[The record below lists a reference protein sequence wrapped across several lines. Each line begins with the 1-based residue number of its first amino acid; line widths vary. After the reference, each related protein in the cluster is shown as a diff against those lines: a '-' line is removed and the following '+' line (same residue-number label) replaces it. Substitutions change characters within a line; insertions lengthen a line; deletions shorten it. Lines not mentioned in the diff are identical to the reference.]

1 MHYPVVN
8 RNGDIIT
15 SAVTNLDIHDM
26 SRAAKTYGVKAF
38 YIVTPL
44 MDQQRLVKK
53 ITLHWTEG
61 AGAEYNP
68 TRRKALELISIKSS
82 LDEVVGDIRNKCE
95 SFPKIVVT
103 SSKNFERKLDIADF
117 RTMLQNAGTYLL
129 LFGTAWGLTEEF
141 INSADY
147 LLEPI
152 KGCTDYNH
160 LSVRSAAAI
169 MLDRLLGSRKSPFSY
184 KKK

>member
-1 MHYPVVN
+1 MALMHYPVVN

-44 MDQQRLVKK
+44 MDQQQLVKK

-68 TRRKALELISIKSS
+68 SRRKALELINIKSS
-82 LDEVVGDIRNKCE
+82 LDDVLADIQNKCKLA
-95 SFPKIVVT
+95 PKIVVT
-103 SSKNFERKLDIADF
+103 SSRNFEQKLDIDNF
-117 RTMLQNAGTYLL
+117 RTMLQGEGAYIL

-141 INSADY
+141 INNADY

-152 KGCTDYNH
+152 KGGTDYNH

-169 MLDRLLGSRKSPFSY
+169 MLDRLLGS
-184 KKK
+184 

>member
-1 MHYPVVN
+1 MALMHYPVVN

-26 SRAAKTYGVKAF
+26 SRVAKTYGVKAF

-44 MDQQRLVKK
+44 MDQQQFVKK
-53 ITLHWTEG
+53 ITSHWTEG
-61 AGAEYNP
+61 AGAKYNP

-82 LDEVVGDIRNKCE
+82 LDEVVVDIQDKYE
-95 SFPKIVVT
+95 LVPKIVVT
-103 SSKNFERKLDIADF
+103 SSRNFGRKLDIDNF
-117 RTMLQNAGTYLL
+117 RTMLQSDGAYLL

-141 INSADY
+141 IKSADY

-152 KGCTDYNH
+152 KGGTDYNH

-169 MLDRLLGSRKSPFSY
+169 MLDRLLGV
-184 KKK
+184 

>member
-1 MHYPVVN
+1 MALMHYPVVN

-53 ITLHWTEG
+53 ITSHWTEG

-68 TRRKALELISIKSS
+68 LRRKALELVNIKSS
-82 LDEVVGDIRNKCE
+82 LNEVVGDISDRCE
-95 SFPKIVVT
+95 LFPKVVVT
-103 SSKNFERKLDIADF
+103 SSKNFGPKLVIDNF
-117 RTMLQNAGTYLL
+117 RTMLQNSGTYLL
-129 LFGTAWGLTEEF
+129 LFGTGWGFTEEF
-141 INSADY
+141 ISAADY
-147 LLEPI
+147 LLEPV

-169 MLDRLLGSRKSPFSY
+169 ILDRLLGI
-184 KKK
+184 

>member
-1 MHYPVVN
+1 MALMHYPVVN

-44 MDQQRLVKK
+44 MDQQQLVKK
-53 ITLHWTEG
+53 ITSHWTEG

-82 LDEVVGDIRNKCE
+82 LDGVVGDIRNKCE

-103 SSKNFERKLDIADF
+103 SSKKFERKLDIDVF
-117 RTMLQNAGTYLL
+117 RTMLQNEGTYLL
-129 LFGTAWGLTEEF
+129 LFGTAWGLTEKF

-169 MLDRLLGSRKSPFSY
+169 ILDRLLGI
-184 KKK
+184 

>member
-1 MHYPVVN
+1 MALMHYPVVN

-44 MDQQRLVKK
+44 MDQQQLVKK

-68 TRRKALELISIKSS
+68 ARRKALELISIKSS
-82 LDEVVGDIRNKCE
+82 LDDVVGDILNKSE
-95 SFPKIVVT
+95 LVPKIVAT
-103 SSKNFERKLDIADF
+103 SSRNFERKLDIEKF
-117 RTMLQNAGTYLL
+117 RTMLQNDGIYLL

-152 KGCTDYNH
+152 NGGTNYNH

-169 MLDRLLGSRKSPFSY
+169 MLDKLLGTRKSSF
-184 KKK
+184 